1 MHVFS
6 RLIGGSL
13 GNLTLRI
20 AVLNLKLQDKIG
32 TELERSS
39 FWFPAYFNAWR
50 SNKEH
55 TRNWKKSWIGLTTK
69 GPTEIFETFHSYK
82 SSFNLVISINIIT
95 CFPFRPYSELQNLV
109 PFHVFHMIPLML
121 IPDALGTHK
130 SWTLPTWRDARDA
143 RDVADGA
150 HHRGWRPRRH
160 RTARRVCSR
169 STAPTSR
176 ASTRRWRRTG
186 ACWGIG
192 RQGQGRQ
199 AGVAVSKCFGDGSNY
214 HKWAIS

>member
-1 MHVFS
+1 M
-6 RLIGGSL
+6 RG
-13 GNLTLRI
+13 
-20 AVLNLKLQDKIG
+20 
-32 TELERSS
+32 
-39 FWFPAYFNAWR
+39 R

-55 TRNWKKSWIGLTTK
+55 TRKLKEVMDWPQK

-130 SWTLPTWRDARDA
+130 SWTLPTWRERP
-143 RDVADGA
+143 R
-150 HHRGWRPRRH
+150 RPRCRWRSPSPRRPWRPRRH

-169 STAPTSR
+169 STAPASR
-176 ASTRRWRRTG
+176 AFHAAVAQNRRLLGDRPTGTGTAGRGRRFEML
-186 ACWGIG
+186 WGWI
-192 RQGQGRQ
+192 
-199 AGVAVSKCFGDGSNY
+199 KLP
-214 HKWAIS
+214 